1 MKMRELCRKI
11 IRERLEN
18 PKPDAKELLS
28 VMLHGVDKGS
38 GEKLGVENVMYRYKT
53 TSSTTCFIY
62 YFLCSNPDTLRK
74 AQQEV
79 DEFVGDR
86 VLTYDMLRILK
97 YIDTCMKET
106 LRMQHPVSILTPL
119 STKDT
124 VLGGKYFIEKGQTV
138 SGIWRHFHRDPKVWG
153 EDADEFR
160 P

>member
-18 PKPDAKELLS
+18 PKPDAKDLLS

-62 YFLCSNPDTLRK
+62 YFLCSKPDTLRK

-79 DEFVGDR
+79 GEFVGDR
-86 VLTYDMLRILK
+86 VLTYVMLRILK

-106 LRMQHPVSILTPL
+106 LCMQHPVSILT
-119 STKDT
+119 
-124 VLGGKYFIEKGQTV
+124 
-138 SGIWRHFHRDPKVWG
+138 
-153 EDADEFR
+153 
-160 P
+160 